1 MINYRKE
8 TISER
13 KNLENHIPSNNNIVK
28 YFLEKFIFPIPIWK
42 PLFRKYCENLKINN
56 VNLKFN
62 NLPNQFNNYKILFVS
77 DLHLEIK
84 PNPLMLLEKI
94 DFPEHDIV
102 IIGGD
107 FFDNAKNIDESLLEI
122 FLKKFKKPIYA
133 ILGNHDSY
141 KIIDVLES
149 KNVTVL
155 LNESILI
162 EKNNEKIMLTGIDD
176 VCTFN
181 NGWQHS
187 VSYKSAESFS
197 GFKIMLSHSPDFLPV
212 SESVGYSL
220 QLSGHTHGGQFLIL
234 NKVLFPHTIFDF
246 AISSDWEYKKM
257 LGYTSTGFGNSGFPI
272 RNIFPEIAIITLKT
286 F

>member
-1 MINYRKE
+1 MISYRKE
-8 TISER
+8 TILER
-13 KNLENHIPSNNNIVK
+13 KSLESNKSKDNNIVK
-28 YFLEKFIFPIPIWK
+28 SFLEKVVFPIPIWK
-42 PLFRKYCENLKINN
+42 HIFKRYCENLEVNN
-56 VNLKFN
+56 VTFKFN
-62 NLPNQFNNYKILFVS
+62 NLPKSFNDYKILFVS

-84 PNPLMLLEKI
+84 PNPLNYLDKI
-94 DFPEHDIV
+94 ELPEYDIV

-107 FFDNAKNIDESLLEI
+107 FFDNTQNINENLLDL

-141 KIIDVLES
+141 KIIDVLKS
-149 KNVTVL
+149 KNVEVL

-176 VCTFN
+176 VCSFN
-181 NGWQHS
+181 NGWQHA
-187 VSYKSAESFS
+187 VSYKSSELFS

-212 SESVGYSL
+212 SESLGYSL

-234 NKVLFPHTIFDF
+234 NKVLFPHTVFDF

-257 LGYTSTGFGNSGFPI
+257 LGYTSTGFGNSGYPI
-272 RNIFPEIAIITLKT
+272 RNIFPEISIITLSS